1 MREKM
6 DQKERFPD
14 GFHLVLFFLKGSKQY
29 FACSI
34 FFACLVS
41 LFDLLN
47 PNIISFFVDSVI
59 DDQPSSLPSLVN
71 VWIAAIGGRDY
82 LRAHLYVIGL
92 VVTVIALLGALW
104 RYLFR
109 LSNTK
114 GAETLVRRMR
124 DTLYD
129 QLIHLPFSWYNKNHT
144 GDIIQRCTS
153 DVETIKVFLSDQLTS
168 LFRIAVMIILALGF
182 MFSIHIRLALCAIA
196 FIPVIVL
203 YSFFFHKKIGSAFLH
218 ADEEEGR
225 LSAIAQENLTG
236 VRVVRAFGREAYERK
251 RFETRNAA
259 YTEMWV
265 RLMQVMSAFFSISDL
280 FSGLQ
285 VMTVVVLGAV
295 YCVQGSLSAGQ
306 FIAFV
311 SYNAMLQWPI
321 RTLGRVISNMSKANI
336 SVERIRYIMN
346 SEREPVNPDALRP
359 DMKQNIV
366 FDHVSWHYD
375 NDTAEILD
383 DISFEIKAG
392 TTVGI
397 LGGTGS
403 GKTTLMSL
411 LDRLYDLP
419 ASLGQIRIG
428 KTDIQ
433 NIDREYLRRNIGI
446 VLQEPY
452 LFSRTLSDNI
462 RIAKQRA
469 DMDDIRN
476 AARLAALDETIAHFE
491 EGYDTYV
498 GERGVTLSGGQK
510 QRTAIAQM
518 LIRKPPVMIFDDSL
532 SAVDAETDAKIRQAI
547 AENTGGSTVILI
559 AHRITTLMNA
569 DHIIVLD
576 HGRIA
581 EEGTHKELL
590 AKQGIYRKIYDLQ
603 ASGLEEEENE

>member
-1 MREKM
+1 MRKKD

-14 GFHLVLFFLKGSKQY
+14 GFHLVLYFLKGSKRY
-29 FACSI
+29 FAWSI

-59 DDQPSSLPSLVN
+59 DDQRSNLPSFIN
-71 VWIAAIGGRDY
+71 TWITSIGGRNY
-82 LRAHLYVIGL
+82 LRANLWVIALL
-92 VVTVIALLGALW
+92 VIVIALLGALW

-114 GAETLVRRMR
+114 GAETLVKRMR

-182 MFSIHIRLALCAIA
+182 MFTIHVRLAFCAVA
-196 FIPVIVL
+196 FIPIIVL
-203 YSFFFHKKIGSAFLH
+203 YSFFFHKKIGSAFQH

-236 VRVVRAFGREAYERK
+236 VRVVRAFGREAYERE
-251 RFETRNAA
+251 RFEKRNAA
-259 YTEMWV
+259 YTKMWV

-295 YCVQGSLSAGQ
+295 FCVNGSLSAGQ

-346 SEREPVNPDALRP
+346 SEREKEVKKALKP
-359 DMKQNIV
+359 DMKQDII
-366 FDHVSWHYD
+366 FDHVSWQYD
-375 NDTAEILD
+375 SDAAEILED
-383 DISFEIKAG
+383 VSFKIKAG

-419 ASLGQIRIG
+419 AALGQICIG
-428 KTDIQ
+428 NTDIQ
-433 NIDREYLRRNIGI
+433 TIDREYLRKNIGI

-452 LFSRTLSDNI
+452 LFSRTLKDNI

-476 AARLAALDETIAHFE
+476 AARLASLDEAIEHFD

-518 LIRKPPVMIFDDSL
+518 LIRKPPIMIFDDSL
-532 SAVDAETDAKIRQAI
+532 SAVDAETDAKIRQAV
-547 AENTGGSTVILI
+547 AKNTGDSTVILI

-576 HGRIA
+576 HGKIA
-581 EEGTHKELL
+581 EEGTHAELL
-590 AKQGIYRKIYDLQ
+590 TKQGIYRKIYDLQ
-603 ASGLEEEENE
+603 ASGLKEEGNE